1 MLCFGHVNQKLKL
14 EDSSNYFQTTS
25 SLWFYSK
32 GEETNFDADI
42 GDNNKL
48 KSFEYEAKIFE
59 NTVADSNNSISKHS
73 TIAVK
78 VKHLTNHWRM
88 LEMSLISCKIVL
100 KCKWKRKFVLA
111 AAGVD
116 HVNVNDDNI
125 SFTRKDT

>member
-78 VKHLTNHWRM
+78 VKHLTNHWSM

-125 SFTRKDT
+125 SFTSKDT

>member
-1 MLCFGHVNQKLKL
+1 MLYLGHVNQKLKL

-59 NTVADSNNSISKHS
+59 KTVADSNNSILKYS
-73 TIAVK
+73 TIAVP
-78 VKHLTNHWRM
+78 VKYLTKRWRM